1 MNGTVNPLYG
11 GNNMNGGASLANQSL
26 DTLQQQNREQQDK
39 IYDAQQQANAKYQSS
54 LARQPSNKLIN
65 MTILIEILIKV

>member
-26 DTLQQQNREQQDK
+26 DTLQQQNITTRQD
-39 IYDAQQQANAKYQSS
+39 I
-54 LARQPSNKLIN
+54 
-65 MTILIEILIKV
+65 